1 MRYDAQRMAGAGPQ
15 SVRDRGCG
23 RRRAA
28 VTASLALVL
37 LVPLA
42 AGAQALYKYQGPN
55 GEWIYA
61 DRPPEDGAR
70 VEVRQLEPSSRR
82 GIVTVHDEFVG
93 RTLTLSAT
101 NDFHAPVE
109 LKLRIE
115 RIRGLAFPD
124 PEDDLHWILEP
135 RSTTPLVAL
144 DLLENEAAPV
154 LQYSY
159 RYLPGDPEAAHSP
172 PGAYRVPFAIASNY
186 PVSQAFPE
194 VITHTSPD
202 SYHAVDLVMPIGTDI
217 FAARDGIVFDVASA
231 NFSGGLDAARD
242 GPKANVVRI
251 LHDDGTYAIYAH
263 LNWNSIR
270 VRPGD
275 RVRRGEYIA
284 ESGNTGYSSGPHLHF
299 AVVRNAGMRIE
310 SVPVTFQGASDVVRP
325 ATGMVL
331 TAY

>member
-1 MRYDAQRMAGAGPQ
+1 MRYDAQKMAGAGPR
-15 SVRDRGCG
+15 SGRDRG
-23 RRRAA
+23 RRCAA
-28 VTASLALVL
+28 LAALLALAL
-37 LVPLA
+37 LMPLA
-42 AGAQALYKYQGPN
+42 SGAQALYKYRGAN

-61 DRPPEDGAR
+61 DRPPGDGAR
-70 VEVRQLEPSSRR
+70 AEVRQLEASSRR
-82 GIVTVHDEFVG
+82 GLVTVQDEFVG

-109 LKLRIE
+109 LRLRIE
-115 RIRGLAFPD
+115 QIRGLAFPD
-124 PEDDLHWILEP
+124 PEEDLHWILAP
-135 RSTTPLVAL
+135 RSTTPLIAL
-144 DLLENEAAPV
+144 NLLENEAAPV

-159 RYLPGDPEAAHSP
+159 RYLPGDPAAAHSP

-202 SYHAVDLVMPIGTDI
+202 SYHAIDLAMPIGTDI
-217 FAARDGIVFDVASA
+217 FAARDGVVFDVASA

-284 ESGNTGYSSGPHLHF
+284 DSGNTGYSSGPHLHF

-310 SVPVTFQGASDVVRP
+310 SVPVTFQGATDVVRP